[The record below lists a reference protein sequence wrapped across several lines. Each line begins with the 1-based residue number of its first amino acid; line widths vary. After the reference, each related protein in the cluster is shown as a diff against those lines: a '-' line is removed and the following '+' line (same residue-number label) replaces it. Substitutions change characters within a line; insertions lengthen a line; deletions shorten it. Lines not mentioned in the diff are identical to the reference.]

1 MYNFTVAKM
10 ENFDDFY
17 KIKSEPNSVY
27 WSGFAKAPDYESFKE
42 HYKKELSRKDRTIIL
57 LYTPLSTY
65 FSKVLVYL
73 VFKISVKTIRIL
85 NSIKIKSLR

>member
-1 MYNFTVAKM
+1 MSNINYWEKLTEKQIGMLDGLRHIYPNLPVH
-10 ENFDDFY
+10 FY
-17 KIKSEPNSVY
+17 SY
-27 WSGFAKAPDYESFKE
+27 SF
-42 HYKKELSRKDRTIIL
+42 IVC
-57 LYTPLSTY
+57 TPLSTC